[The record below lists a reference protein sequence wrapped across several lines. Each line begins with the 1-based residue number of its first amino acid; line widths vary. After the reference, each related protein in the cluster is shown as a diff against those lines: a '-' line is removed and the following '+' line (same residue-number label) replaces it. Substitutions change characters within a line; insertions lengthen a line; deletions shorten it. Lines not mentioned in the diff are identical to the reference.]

1 MGKLF
6 EALEEFSRISRDH
19 YRKIQEILNEE
30 HCWKCPMRSTSKST
44 SCRDIDAW
52 IRLTGAFEKGIHEHL
67 LLKNDPHDNLETVTS
82 RYLSKVIKKHSRNL
96 KYHKTLLLKLKE
108 DIEPFAKKGDLLVV
122 RENPESVK
130 KGDLILWPQI
140 CPVSVYW
147 FSKAKL
153 SGYIPFNIVEVF
165 ETFHKD
171 NCRYIKTH
179 DGVEIPLEFTA
190 GKIIKNIEVSDAN
203 YPRLVN

>member
-1 MGKLF
+1 MGELF

-52 IRLTGAFEKGIHEHL
+52 IRLTGAFERGIHEHL
-67 LLKNDPHDNLETVTS
+67 LLKNDSRDNLEAITS
-82 RYLSKVIKKHSRNL
+82 RYLSKVITKHSRNL

-108 DIEPFAKKGDLLVV
+108 DIKPFAKKGDLLVV
-122 RENPESVK
+122 KENPESVK
-130 KGDLILWPQI
+130 EGDLILWPQI
-140 CPVSVYW
+140 CPVSTYW

-153 SGYIPFNIVEVF
+153 AGYIPFNIIEVSKI
-165 ETFHKD
+165 FHKD

-179 DGVEIPLEFTA
+179 DDMEIPLEFTA
-190 GKIIKNIEVSDAN
+190 GKIIKIIGVNDAH
-203 YPRLVN
+203 YPD